1 MIKDPSSTLERFAQS
16 SSSYTPT
23 FAMTATPVS
32 TTADV
37 FYALAPEGGVR
48 AYQRIN
54 VDPSTGESVRNFEL
68 EAKSVVI
75 ENVRGKED
83 SVSLDTAGFQ
93 FYKHTSTHKT
103 FDNDEE
109 IYREY
114 YPESIE
120 LIKKLT
126 GASRVELFDHS
137 KQFTLM
143 NVCFNLRGLM
153 DL

>member
-1 MIKDPSSTLERFAQS
+1 
-16 SSSYTPT
+16 
-23 FAMTATPVS
+23 MTATPVS
-32 TTADV
+32 TTADLL
-37 FYALAPEGGVR
+37 YALEPEGGVR
-48 AYQRIN
+48 AYQRTDI
-54 VDPSTGESVRNFEL
+54 DPLTGERGRNIEV

-93 FYKHTSTHKT
+93 FYKHTSKHTT

-137 KQFTLM
+137 KQFYVHACIFFARPKS
-143 NVCFNLRGLM
+143 NSGLFY
-153 DL
+153 

>member
-1 MIKDPSSTLERFAQS
+1 MNLYHSLSALECSRSNSHHPQLS
-16 SSSYTPT
+16 

-32 TTADV
+32 TTADL
-37 FYALAPEGGVR
+37 FYAVEPEGGVQ
-48 AYQRIN
+48 AYQR
-54 VDPSTGESVRNFEL
+54 VDIDPLTGERARNFEV
-68 EAKSVVI
+68 KSKPVVI

-83 SVSLDTAGFQ
+83 TISLDTAGFQ
-93 FYKHTSTHKT
+93 FYKHTSKHTT

-137 KQFTLM
+137 KQ
-143 NVCFNLRGLM
+143 
-153 DL
+153 